1 MKKYNTLFIS
11 LIYLFCCTACK
22 KSQAGPT
29 TPNNK
34 SFRVVGYLMVGGDD
48 ALAKAQKLN
57 FSALTHLNLAFIN
70 PNAQGDFPGS
80 DKLAQI
86 TALAHANKV
95 KVLLSL
101 GGGDIPK
108 YLTGFLEDD
117 KRAAFIQKL
126 IAVTD
131 KYNFDGIDVN
141 LEGDAVNKNYSKF
154 VTQLAVPLKAKGK
167 LITTAIATW
176 FGTNVNDSA
185 LNTYDF
191 INVMSYD
198 ATGPWEP
205 SKPGQHSPYDM
216 AVNDINYWHNTR
228 GVPSS
233 KLNLG
238 VPFYGYGFGA
248 NNTTSDMF
256 YADIVA
262 QYPGAEN
269 KDSILLNNGQTM
281 YYNGIPTIKKKT
293 TFAFLQQTG
302 GIMIWELSQDATGN
316 LSLLKNIKDVIDGK

>member
-1 MKKYNTLFIS
+1 MKKYNTVFIA
-11 LIYLFCCTACK
+11 LIYFICCTACK
-22 KSQAGPT
+22 KSEAGPV
-29 TPNNK
+29 TPNYNG
-34 SFRVVGYLMVGGDD
+34 FRVVGYLMVDGDD
-48 ALAKAQKLN
+48 ALAKAQQLN

-70 PNAQGDFPGS
+70 PNAQGDFANN

-86 TALAHANKV
+86 TALAHTNKV

-101 GGGDIPK
+101 GGGDIPN
-108 YLTGFLEDD
+108 YLTSFLKDD
-117 KRAAFIQKL
+117 KRTAFIQKL
-126 IAVTD
+126 VAITE
-131 KYNFDGIDVN
+131 KYNFDGIDVD
-141 LEGDAVNKNYSKF
+141 LEGNAVNSNYSKF
-154 VTQLAVPLKAKGK
+154 VTEIAIPLKAKGK

-176 FGTNVNDSA
+176 FGSNVTDSA

-205 SKPGQHSPYDM
+205 SKPGQHAPYQM
-216 AVNDINYWHNTR
+216 AVDDINYWHTTR
-228 GVPSS
+228 GVAKE

-248 NNTTSDMF
+248 NHTTSDMF
-256 YADIVA
+256 YRDIIA
-262 QYPGAEN
+262 KYPGAEN
-269 KDSILLNNGQTM
+269 KDSILLANGQTM

-293 TFAFLQQTG
+293 AFALQQTG

-316 LSLLKNIKDVIDGK
+316 LSLLKSIKDVIEGK